1 MTGVDTEIL
10 RRAVGALVQDCPD
23 SARVVVADQ
32 LARSTLLADNLRV
45 KSKVHPKYKTKYHGG
60 NWPEYEQALVS
71 GGQIFLDVQ
80 TVIPIRWLLV
90 IIRIVQGPMWMSTGW
105 YWLTADTTGEM
116 LQQISRV
123 IESGRTYEFFVP
135 FLEDVVLP
143 YIPDSLRFSSPW
155 ALVRRGDVP
164 HACLYGNTLLP
175 IGGNWLDFCYLIPV
189 LIGAAGEI

>member
-60 NWPEYEQALVS
+60 NWPEYEQALV
-71 GGQIFLDVQ
+71 
-80 TVIPIRWLLV
+80 
-90 IIRIVQGPMWMSTGW
+90 
-105 YWLTADTTGEM
+105 
-116 LQQISRV
+116 
-123 IESGRTYEFFVP
+123 
-135 FLEDVVLP
+135 
-143 YIPDSLRFSSPW
+143 
-155 ALVRRGDVP
+155 RRGDVP